1 MQHPWHRSSSSHF
14 LSDSYSPCASHI
26 TTHNTMVRPSTL
38 FAATAALALNAY
50 AEGIY
55 AKNSAVVQISGMDY
69 DRVIAKSNY
78 TSIVEFYAPWCGH
91 CKNLKPAY
99 EAAAKSLNGIA
110 KVAAVNCDE
119 EMNKPFCGKMGV
131 QGFPTLKLVRPSKK
145 PGKPTVE
152 DYQGPRT
159 AKGIV
164 EAVKDKVPNMVKRVN
179 DKNLDEWLQEN
190 KDTAKAI
197 LFSEKGIVSATLR
210 ALAIDFAGLVSLA
223 QIRKSEQAA
232 VEKYGI
238 TDFPTLILI
247 PNDSHVPIK
256 HEGKAD
262 KESMVKFLSRV
273 APPNPDCPPPKEKK
287 TKEKKPK
294 ANKDTKKESKSS
306 SKFAKASA
314 SHKSQDK
321 SSAAASATDETVEE
335 PVVPTESP
343 GPNVKDENTPE
354 PIVLPDE
361 ELKPTIPLLSES
373 ADLQSMCLNEQS
385 KTCILAFLPK
395 DEASVAASTAV
406 ASLASIHKKYDASG
420 SHLFPFFS
428 VSSTNPLAAS
438 LLTELGL
445 GSADQVHLIATNGKR
460 AWYKKYSGSAFG
472 VEEIEQWVDAIRM
485 GEGKKEKLPES
496 LLVMAEKPEVKQ
508 EKVADP
514 EQVKISVE
522 EVLDDVS
529 HEHSEL

>member
-1 MQHPWHRSSSSHF
+1 MSS
-14 LSDSYSPCASHI
+14 LL
-26 TTHNTMVRPSTL
+26 TL
-38 FAATAALALNAY
+38 FHSDNP
-50 AEGIY
+50 
-55 AKNSAVVQISGMDY
+55 
-69 DRVIAKSNY
+69 R
-78 TSIVEFYAPWCGH
+78 FYAPWCGH

-99 EAAAKSLNGIA
+99 ETAAKSLNGIA

-197 LFSEKGIVSATLR
+197 LFSEKGIVSATMR
-210 ALAIDFAGLVSLA
+210 ALAIDFAGLVSVA
-223 QIRKSEQAA
+223 QVKKSEQAA

-238 TDFPTLILI
+238 TEFPTLVLI
-247 PNDSHVPIK
+247 PAGSDTPIK

-262 KESMVKFLSRV
+262 KESMVKFLSQV

-287 TKEKKPK
+287 SKVK
-294 ANKDTKKESKSS
+294 KDTKKESKSS

-314 SHKSQDK
+314 SHKSADK

-343 GPNVKDENTPE
+343 DPNVKDENTPE
-354 PIVLPDE
+354 PIVLPEE

-373 ADLQSMCLNEQS
+373 GDLQSICLNEQS
-385 KTCILAFLPK
+385 KTCILALLPK
-395 DEASVAASTAV
+395 DETSEAANTAV
-406 ASLASIHKKYDASG
+406 ASLASIHRKYDASG

-428 VSSTNPLAAS
+428 VSSTNSLAAS
-438 LLTELGL
+438 LLSELGL

-460 AWYKKYSGSAFG
+460 AWYKKYSGTAFD
-472 VEEIEQWVDAIRM
+472 VEEVEQWVDAIRM

-496 LLVMAEKPEVKQ
+496 LLVAAEKSEVKQ
-508 EKVADP
+508 EKAAES
-514 EQVKISVE
+514 EQVKIDVE
-522 EVLDDVS
+522 EVLDDAS
-529 HEHSEL
+529 HEHNEL